1 MMPRVQHTQQQRR
14 PWLQLA
20 FDFDRLDADPPEPE
34 TDDLDEL
41 PSLLTGENPVE
52 SEGGEL

>member
-1 MMPRVQHTQQQRR
+1 MMPRVQHTQQRR

-34 TDDLDEL
+34 ADDLDEL
-41 PSLLTGENPVE
+41 PGLLTGENPVE

>member
-1 MMPRVQHTQQQRR
+1 MMPRVQHTQRR
-14 PWLQLA
+14 PQLHLA

-34 TDDLDEL
+34 ADDRDEL
-41 PSLLTGENPVE
+41 PGLLTEDSVE